1 MDDLERCGHLG
12 PGRRDGR
19 PERLTVLPQQH
30 EDRDQGSDRRHDK
43 ADGGQQERDRRT
55 DALNRGHQASNRG
68 NDRAEHLHANERGHQ
83 QVHKLGRLR
92 KLVDHRNQELVNEL
106 RNIRGDLLDRARKA
120 RPHRRHKRPQSIQET
135 HQDRQVLER
144 GPQDLTDSLSDTPT
158 QSEDRGQH
166 VTDLRGT
173 VCERL

>member
-1 MDDLERCGHLG
+1 MYERVQRLHERHPVGGPCLAEELPDLLDLRPPLVDEVLLDDLERCGHLG
-12 PGRRDGR
+12 PGRGDGR
-19 PERLTVLPQQH
+19 PERLRVLPQQH

-68 NDRAEHLHANERGHQ
+68 NDRPEHLHADESGHQ

-92 KLVDHRNQELVNEL
+92 ELVDHRNQELVNEL
-106 RNIRGDLLDRARKA
+106 RNIGGHLLDRARKA

-135 HQDRQVLER
+135 HQDR
-144 GPQDLTDSLSDTPT
+144 P
-158 QSEDRGQH
+158 
-166 VTDLRGT
+166 
-173 VCERL
+173 